1 MWKLIKKILI
11 FLVITLIIL
20 LSILTISGYSI
31 YKNAVKE
38 ISLEDKIESLEKDEN
53 YTYYNELPENYINAV
68 VAIEDHRFKTHN
80 GLDFIALGR
89 AMLRNIQEFNFVE
102 GGSTITQQVAK
113 NLYFTQDKKITRKVA
128 ELFVAFNLEKNYN
141 KEKILELY
149 VNTNYFGSGYYGI
162 KEAAQG
168 YFDKNPNELN
178 LEECALL
185 AGIPNAPSVYS
196 LNANPDLA
204 HERAEQVMNA
214 MREHGYI

>member
-1 MWKLIKKILI
+1 MWKLIRKIL
-11 FLVITLIIL
+11 LIIFIAL
-20 LSILTISGYSI
+20 FILISILTISGYSM
-31 YKNAVKE
+31 YKSAINEMA
-38 ISLEDKIESLEKDEN
+38 LTDKIASLEKDKN
-53 YTYYNELPENYINAV
+53 YTYYSELSENYVNAV
-68 VAIEDHRFKTHN
+68 IAIEDHRFKTHS
-80 GLDFIALGR
+80 GIDIIALGR
-89 AMLRNIQEFNFVE
+89 AMLRNIQEFDFVE

-113 NLYFTQDKKITRKVA
+113 NLYFTQDKEITRKIA
-128 ELFVAFNLEKNYN
+128 ELFVAFDLEKNYN

-168 YFDKNPNELN
+168 YFNKTPNELN

-204 HERAEQVMNA
+204 HERAEQVMRA
-214 MREHGYI
+214 MEEHGYI